1 MLTSPLLAYC
11 VLGTDGK
18 EPPLARHA
26 LQLVSAAVLELE
38 PRPRDE
44 VLDGARD
51 EHLARPSL
59 VGDAGSDVDG
69 DPARLPAVELA
80 LAGMDARADVEAEVA
95 EDAPDRARARDG
107 ARRAVEA
114 REDAVACGVDL
125 LPAEPGDLGPH
136 GSVVACD
143 QLAPRAVAELRRPLG
158 RADDVGEQHRR
169 EDSLRLRQPAHAVHE
184 PLRLADRLLV
194 HVVVDPGEH
203 ADEPTQLP
211 DRGARDALGHVR
223 RLVALAALAE
233 DQRRHTN
240 RRED

>member
-38 PRPRDE
+38 
-44 VLDGARD
+44 A
-51 EHLARPSL
+51 
-59 VGDAGSDVDG
+59 
-69 DPARLPAVELA
+69 
-80 LAGMDARADVEAEVA
+80 
-95 EDAPDRARARDG
+95 
-107 ARRAVEA
+107 
-114 REDAVACGVDL
+114 
-125 LPAEPGDLGPH
+125 
-136 GSVVACD
+136 
-143 QLAPRAVAELRRPLG
+143 
-158 RADDVGEQHRR
+158 
-169 EDSLRLRQPAHAVHE
+169 AHTVHE
-184 PLRLADRLLV
+184 ALRLADRLLV